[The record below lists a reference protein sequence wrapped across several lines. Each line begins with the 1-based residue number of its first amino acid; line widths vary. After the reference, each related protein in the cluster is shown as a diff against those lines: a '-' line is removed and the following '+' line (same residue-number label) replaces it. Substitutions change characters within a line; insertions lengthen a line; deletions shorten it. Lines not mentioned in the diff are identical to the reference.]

1 MTDWTPQDDWSQV
14 KVGDTVRATRNDDA
28 ITYEVVDKYIA
39 ITGDAPYALVV
50 RPVGLTWQTRL
61 DRNVWSLSVPTK
73 PAVELPTE
81 PGIYLTSNETVV
93 ELDPD
98 GRWFDRVDNLM
109 SHKWVSDAAPFIR
122 LEPIAVTAKKVI
134 GIVRDR
140 IQVSGVGQSDGPTTR
155 GFLRAGLQELA
166 EEFGVTE

>member
-1 MTDWTPQDDWSQV
+1 MTDWVAQDDWSQV

-61 DRNVWSLSVPTK
+61 DRNVWSLSVPAK

-81 PGIYLTSNETVV
+81 PGYYLNTHS
-93 ELDPD
+93 ELAVRQIN
-98 GRWFDRVDNLM
+98 GSWRNDRDITIGPM
-109 SHKWVSDAAPFIR
+109 EMEARAPYKK
-122 LEPIAVTAKKVI
+122 LEPVAVTAMKVLE
-134 GIVRDR
+134 D
-140 IQVSGVGQSDGPTTR
+140 VSKFAWADGFMPQ
-155 GFLRAGLQELA
+155 LRELSNKY
-166 EEFGVTE
+166 GVTND

>member
-61 DRNVWSLSVPTK
+61 DRNVWSLSVPAK

-81 PGIYLTSNETVV
+81 VGHYEDMSGRHWLHQIHDGASYGC
-93 ELDPD
+93 PD
-98 GRWFDRVDNLM
+98 RDVDQ
-109 SHKWVSDAAPFIR
+109 WVNAAGHVAIPEPAVLPLSK
-122 LEPIAVTAKKVI
+122 LEPVAVTAKKVL
-134 GIVRDR
+134 DR
-140 IQVSGVGQSDGPTTR
+140 VHEVWRESFISVPDALSQVLV
-155 GFLRAGLQELA
+155 
-166 EEFGVTE
+166 EFGVSE